1 MRDLAKPGQTMRIVQ
16 FDDLRVGAKLQ
27 VLTALTIVLISI
39 AGAGC
44 VKLVQTELL
53 SARINQLRAITDTAK
68 GIADGLQKKVAAG
81 EMSKDAALSAFS
93 DRVRTMSYDQ
103 GQGYVFAYRM
113 DGVAVAVPNSAQL
126 GTNRLDAPVNGKPVI
141 RNIRDAVQAKGA
153 ATIYYDFPRP
163 GAAKA
168 SPKVSYAEAFPDW
181 DLFIGTGSY
190 IDDIDAQMAGVVMGM
205 VVGILLLGLLIAGLA
220 VLIARRI
227 TKPLGQLQHC
237 MAEVS
242 KGDHDFLTPGLARKD
257 DIGEMARAVEA
268 FRLAGIEKVRLEAEA
283 EVHHQQA
290 AERLAQVEAAHELS
304 GKDQKLVVSKL
315 AQGLRELAKGK
326 LRPTIV
332 EFFPESYK
340 SLRMDFNQ
348 ALSELS
354 SAMLDIRDS
363 SNGVAR
369 SADVIAD
376 GSAQLAQRAEH
387 QAAMLEETAAAHDQ
401 ITATVQKTLQ
411 ASKDAVFAIKEAK
424 SNAENSREVV
434 DKAVDAIRAIEKL
447 SEQIGAIT
455 SVIDGLAFQTN
466 LLALNA
472 GVEAARAGE
481 SGRGF
486 AVVALEVRAL
496 AQRSAEAAKQIRDLT
511 GQSAKAVESGV
522 KLVTSTGAN
531 LHWIVDQVA
540 DVSRSVE
547 EISASAQEQALALQ
561 EVNQAISQLD
571 SVTQQNAHVADL
583 NAKACSDLTSEAV
596 RLAELVE
603 HFSVDEPGQGAARS
617 YAA

>member
-1 MRDLAKPGQTMRIVQ
+1 M
-16 FDDLRVGAKLQ
+16 
-27 VLTALTIVLISI
+27 
-39 AGAGC
+39 
-44 VKLVQTELL
+44 
-53 SARINQLRAITDTAK
+53 
-68 GIADGLQKKVAAG
+68 
-81 EMSKDAALSAFS
+81 
-93 DRVRTMSYDQ
+93 
-103 GQGYVFAYRM
+103 
-113 DGVAVAVPNSAQL
+113 
-126 GTNRLDAPVNGKPVI
+126 
-141 RNIRDAVQAKGA
+141 
-153 ATIYYDFPRP
+153 
-163 GAAKA
+163 
-168 SPKVSYAEAFPDW
+168 
-181 DLFIGTGSY
+181 
-190 IDDIDAQMAGVVMGM
+190 
-205 VVGILLLGLLIAGLA
+205 
-220 VLIARRI
+220 
-227 TKPLGQLQHC
+227 
-237 MAEVS
+237 
-242 KGDHDFLTPGLARKD
+242 
-257 DIGEMARAVEA
+257 
-268 FRLAGIEKVRLEAEA
+268 
-283 EVHHQQA
+283 
-290 AERLAQVEAAHELS
+290 
-304 GKDQKLVVSKL
+304 
-315 AQGLRELAKGK
+315 
-326 LRPTIV
+326 
-332 EFFPESYK
+332 
-340 SLRMDFNQ
+340 
-348 ALSELS
+348 
-354 SAMLDIRDS
+354 
-363 SNGVAR
+363 
-369 SADVIAD
+369 
-376 GSAQLAQRAEH
+376 
-387 QAAMLEETAAAHDQ
+387 
-401 ITATVQKTLQ
+401 QKTLQ